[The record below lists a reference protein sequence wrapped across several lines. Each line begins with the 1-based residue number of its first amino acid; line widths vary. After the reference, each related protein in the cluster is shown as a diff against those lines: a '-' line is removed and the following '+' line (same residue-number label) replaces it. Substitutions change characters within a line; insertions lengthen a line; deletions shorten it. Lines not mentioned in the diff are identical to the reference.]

1 MIRGRVFPRPDR
13 LKDGIRVLFILL
25 VGTLSAGKGV
35 ANQDNDSTSA
45 FRLDRLAGIE
55 EIIQEAIG
63 NKELPGAVVLVG
75 HGKQVVYRK
84 AFGHAVLYPKV
95 IPMREDTLFDVA
107 SLTKVVATT
116 SAIMKLFE
124 EGKIALQDRVEKY
137 FPEFGVEGKSGITLR
152 DLLTHYSGL
161 RPDVD
166 LGQPWSG
173 YAKAVA
179 LMAAEKPVAPPR
191 TRFIYSD
198 INFAVLGEVVRRVS
212 GEPLNVYVR
221 QKIFLPLGMKETQF
235 LPSPKLRPR
244 IAATEF
250 ENRTSGKMLWG
261 VVHDPT
267 ARRMGG
273 VAGHAGL
280 FSTADDLALFAQLI
294 LNRGTYG
301 NVRIFSPLT
310 VKKMTTVQSPP
321 GKRVRRGLGWDIDS
335 NFSRNRGEL
344 FPLGSFGHT
353 GFTGTSIWIDPRS
366 RSYIIFLSNRVHPEG
381 EGSVLSLRGRIATLV
396 AAAFDWE
403 WAEGSVPPGQGFF
416 GSASITSRHERVGR
430 RSRRAKNSPRVKVGL
445 DVLKS
450 QKFRPISGK
459 RVGLVTNHTGSDS
472 AGNRNIDLLIQ
483 HRDVTL
489 GAIFTP
495 EHGLEGT
502 AEAGETVASSIHPS
516 SGVAVYSLYGAAR
529 RPTPKMLENLDA
541 LVFDIQ
547 DVGARFYT
555 YITTLGYVMEAAAES
570 KIPVFVLDRPNPLG
584 GIFVEG
590 PRLESART
598 SFVGYFP
605 LPVRHGMTV
614 AELARLFNN
623 EKKIGCDLRVIPMEG
638 WRRDSWFDQTDL
650 RWVNPSP
657 NIRNLVQAILYPGVA
672 LLEGANV
679 SVGRGTDTPFELVGA
694 PWMDESLLARHL
706 NSRAIPGVSFI
717 PVRFTPRSGP
727 YQGEECRGVNLV
739 LLDREEL
746 NSPAMGVEMIAALY
760 RLFSDR
766 FAVDRTLRSVGAGW
780 VIEGLKAGR
789 DARLLQQDWQ
799 QELDRFGKLREKYL
813 LYP

>member
-1 MIRGRVFPRPDR
+1 MQSAAG
-13 LKDGIRVLFILL
+13 LKAGIRVLVIFLA
-25 VGTLSAGKGV
+25 GALSTGKGV
-35 ANQDNDSTSA
+35 AKGDKDSTSWIH
-45 FRLDRLAGIE
+45 LDHLAGIE
-55 EIIQEAIG
+55 EIIQKAISK
-63 NKELPGAVVLVG
+63 KELPGAVVLVG
-75 HGKQVVYRK
+75 HKGQVIYRR

-124 EGKIALQDRVEKY
+124 EGKLALQDPVEKY
-137 FPEFGVEGKSGITLR
+137 FPEFGAEGKSEITLR

-166 LGQPWSG
+166 LYQHWSG
-173 YAKAVA
+173 YAKAVE
-179 LMAAEKPVAPPR
+179 LMAAEKPIASPR

-198 INFAVLGEVVRRVS
+198 INFEVLGEVVRRVS
-212 GEPLNVYVR
+212 GEPLNAYVR
-221 QKIFLPLGMKETQF
+221 RKIFLPLAMKETQF
-235 LPSPKLRPR
+235 RPSPKLRSR

-267 ARRMGG
+267 ARRMEG

-280 FSTADDLALFAQLI
+280 FSTVDDLAVFAQMI

-310 VKKMTTVQSPP
+310 VKKMTTVQSPL

-366 RSYIIFLSNRVHPEG
+366 QSYIIFLSNRVHPEG
-381 EGSVLSLRGRIATLV
+381 EGSVLSLRGRISTLV
-396 AAAFDWE
+396 AAALDWKL
-403 WAEGSVPPGQGFF
+403 ADGSVPPGRGFLE
-416 GSASITSRHERVGR
+416 SASITSLHERVGR
-430 RSRRAKNSPRVKVGL
+430 RSRMAKSSRRIKVGL
-445 DVLKS
+445 EVLKI

-459 RVGLVTNHTGSDS
+459 RVGLVTNHTGLDS
-472 AGNRNIDLLIQ
+472 AGNRNIDLLMK
-483 HRDVTL
+483 HPGVTL

-502 AEAGETVASSIHPS
+502 AGAGESVASSIHPS
-516 SGVAVYSLYGAAR
+516 SGVAVYSLYGDAR
-529 RPTPKMLENLDA
+529 RPTQKMLKNLDA
-541 LVFDIQ
+541 LIFDIQ

-584 GIFVEG
+584 GILVEG
-590 PRLESART
+590 PRLESSRT

-614 AELARLFNN
+614 AELARLFNQ

-694 PWMDESLLARHL
+694 PWMDESALARHL
-706 NSRAIPGVSFI
+706 NSRGIPGVSFI

-746 NSPAMGVEMIAALY
+746 NLPALGLEMIAGLY
-760 RLFSDR
+760 HLFSER
-766 FAVDRTLRSVGAGW
+766 FEVDRTLPLVGAGW
-780 VIEGLKAGR
+780 VIEGIKAGR
-789 DARLLQQDWQ
+789 DSRLLQQDWQ
-799 QELDRFGKLREKYL
+799 QELDRFRKLREKYL